1 MAYVMS
7 ARVLDGA
14 GVADVFFDGL
24 RDEVGVGAD
33 YVLLVGVV
41 GVGVEQSAEKVGCG
55 LISGG

>member
-1 MAYVMS
+1 
-7 ARVLDGA
+7 LDGA

-33 YVLLVGVV
+33 HVLLVGVV